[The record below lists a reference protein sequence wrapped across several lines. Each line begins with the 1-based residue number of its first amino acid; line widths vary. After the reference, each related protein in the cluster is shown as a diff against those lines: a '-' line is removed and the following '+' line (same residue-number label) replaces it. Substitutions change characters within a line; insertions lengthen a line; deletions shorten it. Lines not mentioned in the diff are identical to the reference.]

1 MSDKLEQA
9 FTDAL
14 TKAMDEA
21 DGLGVVQKR
30 LRADVERFGGAAC
43 ARELLKKQRRSD
55 GFEALSDLGRLDLSL
70 EALVTAGKFGSLF
83 TDDEVNQCFTALCD
97 NNYYKI

>member
-1 MSDKLEQA
+1 MNDKLEQA
-9 FTDAL
+9 FTEAL

-21 DGLGVVQKR
+21 DGLGVTQKR

-70 EALVTAGKFGSLF
+70 EALVKFGSLF

-97 NNYYKI
+97 NNYYRI